1 MHVVLTSGAAHRH
14 HSVALLQK
22 AFTLWVAR
30 WQRQTEL
37 SQFEDL
43 ITFKGNV
50 AVARRAFIMW
60 KHCIQCCILFKH
72 VSTLIDEVFARFF
85 FCGLWHSCPE
95 IRRMLNFDKRLE
107 VFC

>member
-85 FCGLWHSCPE
+85 FLRPLALMS
-95 IRRMLNFDKRLE
+95 RN
-107 VFC
+107 